1 MPIKPPTKPPF
12 NAKIGY
18 TRKEFGDIFQ
28 LYSQNVYSGLFK
40 DFCFSDVNGKYFI
53 SFREEAGATPLIT
66 IEKRKLGPDRVLFV
80 ATSPASKGELKE
92 IARSEKL
99 DSFIRQLKGKIEIL
113 KSAKGVQGVSTQNK
127 SGKN

>member
-1 MPIKPPTKPPF
+1 MPDKPPTKPPF
-12 NAKIGY
+12 DVKIGY
-18 TRKEFGDIFQ
+18 TRKEFGAIFQ

-40 DFCFSDVNGKYFI
+40 DFSFTEIKGQYFI

-66 IEKRKLGPDRVLFV
+66 IEKRKYGSDSVLFV
-80 ATSPASKGELKE
+80 ATSPVGRGEIKE

-113 KSAKGVQGVSTQNK
+113 KSSKSNK
-127 SGKN
+127 SKIN